1 MRTPISVSDRY
12 SFIARVP
19 DEPGALH
26 RVAELLGAYAVNIN
40 RIQYDHRIDRHTVF
54 FEVTGPADGYARVL
68 AELETLGYL
77 QTRLPTLRL
86 LTLYVWLPHRPG
98 GLFGFLQEVTDAGA
112 NIVAIDFDDHGIHP
126 ERVELTLNL
135 SESTAI
141 EALLDRLKARY
152 RLEVVEY
159 DPTTRRL
166 DDTIYYVRLAEQIR
180 ELIGDADDRFLL
192 CLLQDINHVVQE
204 LQHRGRDPA
213 KTFET
218 CLAAGRR
225 LRETQGDGFFA
236 DIQRIQVSEQVRLWC
251 FQLPAGGNTYL
262 LDAGDD
268 LVVVDT
274 GFGSYHDECVRMF
287 QAVGITDLSRLS
299 LVVVSHA
306 DADHSGGAGLY
317 DAPSLMHPATA
328 EIGRDLSRA
337 YGSRAEESIL
347 EAVYTTLINLF
358 SQYTPASRVH
368 TFSTEP
374 RGERH
379 GFAVIDRLRVGD
391 LSFEVLEGHG
401 GHMHGQCYLFDPEHG
416 LLFPADALI
425 NFESLSSER
434 RSYAS
439 IAVYLVTSVNVDS
452 ERANAERDALLE
464 LVSETDERLAASG
477 RRCLVA
483 GGHGAVSVLAEGR
496 LVACGE
502 VAPFRPAR

>member
-1 MRTPISVSDRY
+1 MAVSDRY

-19 DEPGALH
+19 DEPGSLH
-26 RVAELLGAYAVNIN
+26 RVAELLKEHAVNIN

-54 FEVTGPADGYARVL
+54 FEVTGPADGYARVI
-68 AELETLGYL
+68 AELEAIGYL

-98 GLFGFLQEVTDAGA
+98 GLFEFLGEITGAGA
-112 NIVAIDFDDHGIHP
+112 NIVAIDFDDRGIQP

-141 EALLDRLKARY
+141 EALLDRLKAQY

-213 KTFET
+213 RTFET

-225 LRETQGDGFFA
+225 LRETQGEGFFA
-236 DIQRIQVSEQVRLWC
+236 EIQQVPLSDRVRLWC
-251 FQLPAGGNTYL
+251 FQLPAGGNTYV

-268 LVVVDT
+268 LVIVDT
-274 GFGSYHDECVRMF
+274 GFGCYHDECVRMF
-287 QAVGITDLSRLS
+287 RTVGIGDLSRLS
-299 LVVVSHA
+299 RVVVSHA

-317 DAPSLMHPATA
+317 HAPSLMHPVTA

-337 YGSRAEESIL
+337 YGSRSEESVL

-358 SQYTPASRVH
+358 SRYSPATRIQ
-368 TFSTEP
+368 TFPTVP
-374 RGERH
+374 LGERH
-379 GFAVIDRLRVGD
+379 GFAVIDCLRVGD
-391 LSFEVLEGHG
+391 LEFEVLEGHG
-401 GHMHGQCYLFDPEHG
+401 GHMHGQCYLFEPDHG
-416 LLFPADALI
+416 LLFAADALI
-425 NFESLSSER
+425 NFESLSPER
-434 RSYAS
+434 RNYAS

-452 ERANAERDALLE
+452 ERANAERDALLG
-464 LVSETDERLAASG
+464 LVAETDARLGGSG
-477 RRCLVA
+477 LRCLVA
-483 GGHGAVSVLAEGR
+483 GGHGAISVLEDGR
-496 LVACGE
+496 LAEFGE
-502 VAPFRPAR
+502 TVPHRPAR

>member
-1 MRTPISVSDRY
+1 MPISVSERH

-19 DEPGALH
+19 DEPGSLH
-26 RVAELLGAYAVNIN
+26 RVAELLGAHAVNIN

-68 AELETLGYL
+68 AELDRIGYL

-112 NIVAIDFDDHGIHP
+112 NIVAIDFDDRGVQP

-135 SESTAI
+135 SESTVI
-141 EALLDRLKARY
+141 EGLLDRLKARY

-180 ELIGDADDRFLL
+180 DLIGDADDRFLL

-213 KTFET
+213 RTFET

-236 DIQRIQVSEQVRLWC
+236 EVQQVAVTDRVRLWC

-268 LVVVDT
+268 LVLVDT
-274 GFGSYHDECVRMF
+274 GFGCYHDECVRMF
-287 QAVGITDLSRLS
+287 HAAGIGDLSRLS
-299 LVVVSHA
+299 RIVVSHA
-306 DADHSGGAGLY
+306 DADHSGAAGLY

-337 YGSRAEESIL
+337 YGSRSEESVL

-358 SQYTPASRVH
+358 SRYTPAARVE
-368 TFSTEP
+368 TFPTDP
-374 RGERH
+374 IGKRH
-379 GFAVIDRLRVGD
+379 GFPVIDRLRVGD
-391 LSFEVLEGHG
+391 LQFEVLEGHG
-401 GHMHGQCYLFDPEHG
+401 GHMHGQCYLFEPDRG

-425 NFESLSSER
+425 NFESLSPER
-434 RSYAS
+434 RAYAS

-452 ERANAERDALLE
+452 ERANEERDALLG
-464 LVSETDERLAASG
+464 LVAETDARLAPSG

-483 GGHGAVSVLAEGR
+483 GGHGAVSVLEGDR
-496 LVACGE
+496 LVALGE
-502 VAPFRPAR
+502 VTPYRPAR

>member
-1 MRTPISVSDRY
+1 MSDRH
-12 SFIARVP
+12 SFIAHVP
-19 DEPGALH
+19 DEPGTLH
-26 RVAELLGAYAVNIN
+26 RVAELLGAHAININ
-40 RIQYDHRIDRHTVF
+40 RIQYDHRIDHNTVF
-54 FEVTGPADGYARVL
+54 FEVTGPADEYARVI
-68 AELETLGYL
+68 AVLEEIGYL

-98 GLFGFLQEVTDAGA
+98 GLFGFLQEITDAGA
-112 NIVAIDFDDHGIHP
+112 NIVAIDFDDRGVHP

-135 SESTAI
+135 NESTAL
-141 EALLDRLKARY
+141 ETLLDRLKARY

-213 KTFET
+213 RTFET

-236 DIQRIQVSEQVRLWC
+236 AVQHVRVSDNVTLWC

-268 LVVVDT
+268 LVIVDT
-274 GFGSYHDECVRMF
+274 GFGCYHDECVRMF
-287 QAVGITDLSRLS
+287 QAFGIPDLSRLS
-299 LVVVSHA
+299 RVVVSHA

-328 EIGRDLSRA
+328 EIGRNLSRA
-337 YGSRAEESIL
+337 YGSRSEESVL

-358 SQYTPASRVH
+358 SEYTPATRVR
-368 TFSTEP
+368 TFSTSP
-374 RGERH
+374 LGERH
-379 GFAVIDRLRVGD
+379 GFPIIGHLRVSD

-401 GHMHGQCYLFDPEHG
+401 GHMHGQCYLYDPDHG

-425 NFESLSSER
+425 NFESLTHER

-452 ERANAERDALLE
+452 ERANAERDALL
-464 LVSETDERLAASG
+464 DLAAEADDQLASLG
-477 RRCLVA
+477 RRCLIA
-483 GGHGAVSVLAEGR
+483 GGHGAVSVLEDGR
-496 LVACGE
+496 LVACSE
-502 VAPFRPAR
+502 VVPYRPVR